1 MSNFET
7 ILIDKVD
14 RVAIV
19 TLNRGDVHNAFNP
32 TMISE
37 LTFAFRELGKDAS
50 IRAIILTGAG
60 KSFSAGADIKYMR
73 ASKDFT
79 YEENHEDAVRLEG
92 LFNTIYNCPKPII
105 GKINGAAFGGGV
117 GLIAVCD
124 IVIAIES
131 AKFAFS
137 EVNLGIMP
145 AVISPY
151 VMLKIGANA
160 SRYFLTGERFRA
172 ADAKQM
178 GLIHEIA
185 ATTQDLDQ
193 KVADII
199 DHLFSSSPAAM
210 VQIKTLIDKNRNT
223 PFEELRKF
231 CIKAIAKIRTT
242 SEGREGLEAF
252 LEKKKASWRLDKWEG
267 RTVFKESS

>member
-1 MSNFET
+1 MESFET
-7 ILIDKVD
+7 ILINKVD

-32 TMISE
+32 TMIFE
-37 LTFAFRELGKDAS
+37 LTSVFGELGKDAS
-50 IRAIILTGAG
+50 IRAIVLTGAG
-60 KSFSAGADIKYMR
+60 KSFSAGADIKYMK
-73 ASKDFT
+73 ASRDFT

-92 LFNTIYNCPKPII
+92 LFNTIYNCPKPVI

-137 EVNLGIMP
+137 EVNLGILP

-160 SRYFLTGERFRA
+160 SRYFLTGERFEA
-172 ADAKQM
+172 YDAKQM

-185 ATTQDLDQ
+185 TNTQELNQ

-199 DHLFSSSPAAM
+199 DQLFSSSPAAM
-210 VQIKTLIDKNRNT
+210 IQIKTLIDKNRNT
-223 PFEELRKF
+223 DFEELRKY
-231 CIKAIAKIRTT
+231 CINSIAEIRTT

-252 LEKKKASWRLDKWEG
+252 LEKRRASWRLDQWKG
-267 RTVFKESS
+267 RSDFQESS